1 MTVSDTSTHANLA
14 EAVLPGARQ
23 RPYRP
28 RLEENAGRL
37 VDQRIGGTKR
47 QEGLQARYRRNE
59 ARARGDLAALRKGA
73 NRLPGELPEIWELTS
88 VHVPDY
94 AGDAPTWEETAVHAA
109 MTLYAVHQQSR
120 TEPMFAPGRGL
131 GHAARS
137 LIGPP
142 DEENPSARARFNA
155 LVTSTTVTELLHHLR
170 GLISLLRARSIPLDH
185 AMLADDILHFQQPG
199 GARRIRLTW
208 ARQYQSLPAE
218 SLASSDDATPAS
230 ATNSTATAPIP
241 EN

>member
-1 MTVSDTSTHANLA
+1 MTVSDTSTHANPA
-14 EAVLPGARQ
+14 DAVPPGVSQ

-28 RLEENAGRL
+28 RLEDNAGRL

-59 ARARGDLAALRKGA
+59 ARARGELAALRKGA
-73 NRLPGELPEIWELTS
+73 NRPPGELPEIWALTS

-94 AGDAPTWEETAVHAA
+94 AGDAPTWEETAVHTA

-120 TEPMFAPGRGL
+120 TEPMFVPGRGL

-142 DEENPSARARFNA
+142 EDENPSARARFNA
-155 LVTSTTVTELLHHLR
+155 LVTSTTVAELRHHLR
-170 GLISLLRARSIPLDH
+170 GFVSLLRARGIALDH
-185 AMLADDILHFQQPG
+185 AMLADDIFYFQQPG
-199 GARRIRLTW
+199 GAKKVRLAW
-208 ARQYQSLPAE
+208 ARQYYSLPAE
-218 SLASSDDATPAS
+218 TPSATDADPAS
-230 ATNSTATAPIP
+230 NADSTTTPTQ